1 MSGFHLGGGG
11 WVFAPLIYSRPFIK
25 VAVVLF
31 LRSNPSFYK
40 TIVLPPLE
48 RFLNES
54 PMYILLHEFISKN
67 LAGLHTYSALL
78 LKQWTRHQR

>member
-1 MSGFHLGGGG
+1 MTNALNTTVLFGILDAPFPLEHVQVSCQCVSGFHLGGGG
-11 WVFAPLIYSRPFIK
+11 WVIAPLIYSRPFIK

-48 RFLNES
+48 HF
-54 PMYILLHEFISKN
+54 
-67 LAGLHTYSALL
+67 
-78 LKQWTRHQR
+78 